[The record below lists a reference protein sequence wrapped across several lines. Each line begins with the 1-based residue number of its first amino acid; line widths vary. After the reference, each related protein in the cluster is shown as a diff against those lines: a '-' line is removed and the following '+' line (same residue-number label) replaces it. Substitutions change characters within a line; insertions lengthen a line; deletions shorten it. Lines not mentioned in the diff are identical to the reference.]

1 MLDIALGMRPP
12 LERDEEARQT
22 GATEHGSSFSDDEAS
37 LASSISS
44 MGSFQEA
51 EFRLSSVA
59 TMLDSLYKLA
69 SPIRSPRNRQQRS
82 TKDLYKHV
90 PESQR
95 AEYMQNQE
103 QIEVSLVT
111 YVQQQ
116 QLVEWVD
123 DEQLQELGFG
133 QEELLARYASAS
145 YWLMARAGMANA
157 RRKQQFLYWKK
168 HAQLLGRDMTEET
181 PAVAE
186 QPVDA
191 VALAQSAAASS
202 QAPKKAPAKSMATS
216 ATKMDLTVMGP
227 DDMRSVISHRSCV
240 STVASPRGEDIAWPP
255 VPSHLAGH
263 KSFPCPY
270 CGILCPERYLS
281 RDGWR

>member
-1 MLDIALGMRPP
+1 VLDVALGRRPP
-12 LERDEEARQT
+12 LERDEKARQAD
-22 GATEHGSSFSDDEAS
+22 ATERGSSFSDEAS

-59 TMLDSLYKLA
+59 TTLDSLYKLA
-69 SPIRSPRNRQQRS
+69 SRIRSPRNRQQRS

-103 QIEVSLVT
+103 QIEVSLVA
-111 YVQQQ
+111 YVQRQ

-145 YWLMARAGMANA
+145 HWLIARAGMANA

-168 HAQLLGRDMTEET
+168 HAQLLGRDMTEEA

-186 QPVDA
+186 RPVDA
-191 VALAQSAAASS
+191 VALPQSAAAPS
-202 QAPKKAPAKSMATS
+202 QAPRPAPAKSMATS
-216 ATKMDLTVMGP
+216 ATQMDLKVMGP
-227 DDMRSVISHRSCV
+227 DDLRSVISHRSCA

-263 KSFPCPY
+263 KCFPCPY

-281 RDGWR
+281 RGDWR